1 MIDTSHTPPPHT
13 RPVTAVGE
21 LTVSGPEFNALA
33 TLTDHPGTLAALR
46 RARLSRNLA
55 FLAAVLRGGTEGL
68 PPQARAGFEL
78 LVQVQRR
85 APEAAREIL
94 QHPRFGAWAAVC
106 AVENAGV
113 GTEAPL
119 SHLASFAAAAAIR
132 ARIDFDLDL
141 PRVGDA
147 VVVPGL
153 GCWTGP
159 ADTDPRIRYR
169 GTETAHLDRWHWTPL
184 RTLSAQLPAGR
195 IDVEFDDLPATPSA
209 WPDLP
214 PPGRDTRWTPWS
226 DTEYCSW
233 RQLFDAAMRLLCQ
246 IVPELATPLAHGLR
260 AVLPRDRELSSFRT
274 STLVDSFGATAMVL
288 PADPMA
294 AATGLLHEFQH
305 SKLAVLMEMRPLIR
319 TDGPADL
326 PSPWRTEPR
335 PPSALLHGV
344 YAHLAVARFWHRA
357 AQHPTATPVPAA
369 DPVRQQTLT
378 ACDTLLDTDR
388 LTPAGRQFVTLMRHT
403 AVTDSDGH
411 PAAATLR

>member
-13 RPVTAVGE
+13 HPAAAAGE
-21 LTVSGPEFNALA
+21 LTVSGLEFDALA
-33 TLTDHPGTLAALR
+33 TLTDHPGTLAVLR
-46 RARLSRNLA
+46 RARLSRNIA
-55 FLAAVLRGGTEGL
+55 FLAAVLRGGASSLT
-68 PPQARAGFEL
+68 PQARAGFEL
-78 LVQVQRR
+78 LVQLQRR

-106 AVENAGV
+106 AVESA
-113 GTEAPL
+113 ADAADPQA
-119 SHLASFAAAAAIR
+119 HLASFAAAAAIR
-132 ARIDFDLDL
+132 ARMDFDLAL

-159 ADTDPRIRYR
+159 AATDPRIRYR
-169 GTETAHLDRWHWTPL
+169 GTDTAHLDGWHWTPL
-184 RTLSAQLPAGR
+184 RRLSAQLPAGR

-214 PPGRDTRWTPWS
+214 PPGPGTRWTPWS
-226 DTEYCSW
+226 DTEYRSW
-233 RQLFDAAMRLLCQ
+233 QQLFGAAMRLLAQ
-246 IVPELATPLAHGLR
+246 VVPELATPLTNGLR
-260 AVLPRDRELSSFRT
+260 AVLPRDRVVSAFRT
-274 STLVDSFGATAMVL
+274 STLVDAFGATAMVL
-288 PADPMA
+288 PADPVA

-305 SKLAVLMEMRPLIR
+305 SKLAVLMEMRPLIS

-326 PSPWRTEPR
+326 PSPWRTELR

-357 AQHPTATPVPAA
+357 TGHPTATSVPAA
-369 DPVRQQTLT
+369 DPVRRQTLT

-388 LTPAGRQFVTLMRHT
+388 LTAAGRHFVTLMRHT
-403 AVTDSDGH
+403 ALTDSDGH